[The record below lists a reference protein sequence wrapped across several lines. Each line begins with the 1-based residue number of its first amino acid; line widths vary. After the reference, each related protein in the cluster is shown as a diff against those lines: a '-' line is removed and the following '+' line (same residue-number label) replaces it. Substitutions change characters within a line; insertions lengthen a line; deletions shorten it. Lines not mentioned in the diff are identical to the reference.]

1 MTNDDP
7 LKNWQLENQGESPEQ
22 WKLLDTEQEVG
33 KHMQLQPA
41 EVSGPQW
48 QPVEYRRETRPSR
61 NWVLPSIVI
70 VALLAVLGYVGW
82 IAFGQMG
89 GALPNLGPLVEVLTG
104 QPLPGSAAIAPV
116 ATPTQEVLAAAIATE
131 VPATPTALP
140 TEPPI
145 AEPTATFTP
154 EPTPIA
160 MAELVTGTVNTA
172 AGVNARTQPTITG
185 ALVRLLNQGDL
196 VTVVGQEGDWLQ
208 VILADNIVAW
218 VSGEFIAQVAQQV
231 TRDELNTRRVAA
243 GLPLL
248 PAPEVAPAPATP
260 APAAAITQTVAVTQ
274 AAAMPVLVNGEP
286 FINARSSP
294 TTTAPV
300 VTTVNVSATLVAD
313 GRTPGGDW
321 LRVQLPDGAVAWVVT
336 TFVTPEGDI
345 NTLPVVEATE
355 PTAEAPAAATAET
368 VPVTETATLTEPL
381 AEVTATPEIAV
392 PAGAAIATVANLV
405 GAKVRAAPDQNLDEI
420 VVAKRGE
427 TFSAL
432 GRSADAL
439 WVQVQLADGTPG
451 WILATAITLDTD
463 INALPVA
470 P

>member
-1 MTNDDP
+1 
-7 LKNWQLENQGESPEQ
+7 
-22 WKLLDTEQEVG
+22 
-33 KHMQLQPA
+33 
-41 EVSGPQW
+41 
-48 QPVEYRRETRPSR
+48 
-61 NWVLPSIVI
+61 
-70 VALLAVLGYVGW
+70 
-82 IAFGQMG
+82 
-89 GALPNLGPLVEVLTG
+89 
-104 QPLPGSAAIAPV
+104 
-116 ATPTQEVLAAAIATE
+116 
-131 VPATPTALP
+131 
-140 TEPPI
+140 
-145 AEPTATFTP
+145 
-154 EPTPIA
+154 
-160 MAELVTGTVNTA
+160 MAELVTGTVNTV

-185 ALVRLLNQGDL
+185 VLVRLLNQGDV

-231 TRDELNTRRVAA
+231 TLDELNARRVAA

-260 APAAAITQTVAVTQ
+260 APAAAITQLSVTQ
-274 AAAMPVLVNGEP
+274 TAAMTVLVNGEP

-313 GRTPGGDW
+313 GRTPGGDR
-321 LRVQLPDGAVAWVVT
+321 LRVQLPDGAAAWVVT

-368 VPVTETATLTEPL
+368 APVTETATLTEPL

-392 PAGAAIATVANLV
+392 PAGAATATVANLV